1 MLIALFILGIFI
13 AAQGKWPL
21 GFGRTVI
28 GVPAY
33 VIGAI
38 LMIAFPLDFILTLLL
53 HLPFDLQFVT
63 GATLLAAALAVAS
76 VAPAIII
83 ALASSRRNADIKEQ
97 LELLRKRYEAE
108 AVSTGKFPGLLGP
121 VFHLEMLLGGRRR
134 RNYFL
139 RWFVGGL
146 LILQLLIAY
155 IVYDSDLD
163 KVQAETGFF
172 PANATSVFA
181 AEFVS
186 WVIRQQFLIILLATP
201 VFTAGAI
208 TDEKTRGTLLY
219 LFSADLTSWEI
230 LIGKLLGRTYEI
242 LLLLLATLP
251 FICFIGVWGG
261 VTPGALL
268 AMMLSLVGPLLA
280 LAAAS
285 LLMSVWCRRTAD
297 AVVGLYA
304 IGGLMY
310 LAWLGLQTLG
320 RLGGPGTWFAS
331 VKRLTEYFDPF
342 YVAAPA
348 LSNADSKVL
357 IGHLVGCWVAWG
369 ILAAICFT
377 VAVARLRPAYLRQL
391 ERSGREP
398 LVTRLIEKRAEV
410 SDEPIRWKER
420 NVDGIAPLSAFRLV
434 PRWFALPG
442 IVMATVLLVAAF
454 LALSSGQAF
463 TDVLKWFL
471 TFDQAA
477 LNDDR
482 NVKGVEEA
490 FFLLGVVVLVL
501 GSLVVGIRCSAAVTA
516 EREKQTWE
524 ALLLTPLPTPSLIRN
539 KLWGILG
546 AAVPYV
552 LAYTIPALVLA
563 TLAGPPAGWFVTGGL
578 ALIVTVLVIVFRR
591 KADSLTGM
599 WVAFGLSLVS
609 LAAAMMIGGATLFL
623 TLLCLIVTTMAMFYM
638 GGAGIWCSVRC
649 SSSWRALLATL
660 ALGYLGGL
668 LLWVLTLPVTAIVG
682 LLIYALMYALSQA
695 DNFLGTTV
703 AKSIGNA
710 ANFNII
716 AFIASCLVLA
726 GVFLGVPWWFLKNA
740 EYRVGFLERV
750 RIWRDE
756 FWRDRPR
763 RQRRVRKLKGE
774 KKPAEAE

>member
-1 MLIALFILGIFI
+1 M
-13 AAQGKWPL
+13 
-21 GFGRTVI
+21 
-28 GVPAY
+28 
-33 VIGAI
+33 
-38 LMIAFPLDFILTLLL
+38 
-53 HLPFDLQFVT
+53 
-63 GATLLAAALAVAS
+63 
-76 VAPAIII
+76 
-83 ALASSRRNADIKEQ
+83 
-97 LELLRKRYEAE
+97 
-108 AVSTGKFPGLLGP
+108 LGP

-146 LILQLLIAY
+146 LILQLLFAY
-155 IVYDSDLD
+155 IVYDSDIE
-163 KVQAETGFF
+163 KVKNETGFF

-181 AEFVS
+181 AGFVA

-201 VFTAGAI
+201 VFTAGAV

-219 LFSADLTSWEI
+219 LFSADLNSWEI

-242 LLLLLATLP
+242 LLLLLVTLP
-251 FICFIGVWGG
+251 FLCFIGVWAGL
-261 VTPGALL
+261 TPGALL
-268 AMMLSLVGPLLA
+268 AVTLSLLGPLLA

-285 LLMSVWCRRTAD
+285 LLSSVWCRRTAD
-297 AVVGLYA
+297 AVVSLYA

-310 LAWLGLQTLG
+310 LAWLGLQALG

-331 VKRLTEYFDPF
+331 IRRLTEYFDPF

-357 IGHLVGCWVAWG
+357 IGHLIGCWLAWG

-398 LVTRLIEKRAEV
+398 LVTRLIEKRADV

-420 NVDGIAPLSAFRLV
+420 NIDGIAPLAVFKLV
-434 PRWFALPG
+434 PRWFTLPG
-442 IVMATVLLVAAF
+442 IVIGTVLMVAAF
-454 LALSSGQAF
+454 LALNSGQAF
-463 TDVLKWFL
+463 TDVLKWIITL
-471 TFDQAA
+471 DQTA
-477 LNDDR
+477 LNDDA
-482 NVKGVEEA
+482 NIKEAYAA

-552 LAYTIPALVLA
+552 LAYTMPALFLA
-563 TLAGPPAGWFVTGGL
+563 TLAGPRAGWFVTGGL
-578 ALIVTVLVIVFRR
+578 VLTVSALVVVFRR
-591 KADSLTGM
+591 RADSLLGF
-599 WVAFGLSLVS
+599 WVAFGLALVS
-609 LAAAMMIGGATLFL
+609 LVASTMVGGATLLL

-649 SSSWRALLATL
+649 TTSWRALLATL

-668 LLWVLTLPVTAIVG
+668 LLWVLTLPITAIVG
-682 LLIYALMYALSQA
+682 LIVYLLMTALSQA
-695 DNFLGTTV
+695 DSLLGTGV

-710 ANFNII
+710 ATFKVIT
-716 AFIASCLVLA
+716 FIASCLVLA

-756 FWRDRPR
+756 FWRDQPR

-774 KKPAEAE
+774 KKPAETGET

>member
-1 MLIALFILGIFI
+1 M
-13 AAQGKWPL
+13 
-21 GFGRTVI
+21 
-28 GVPAY
+28 
-33 VIGAI
+33 
-38 LMIAFPLDFILTLLL
+38 
-53 HLPFDLQFVT
+53 
-63 GATLLAAALAVAS
+63 
-76 VAPAIII
+76 
-83 ALASSRRNADIKEQ
+83 
-97 LELLRKRYEAE
+97 
-108 AVSTGKFPGLLGP
+108 LGP

-146 LILQLLIAY
+146 LILQLLFAY
-155 IVYDSDLD
+155 IVYRKDLSDGYE
-163 KVQAETGFF
+163 ETGVY
-172 PANATSVFA
+172 PANAASLFA
-181 AEFVS
+181 AGFIA

-219 LFSADLTSWEI
+219 LFSADLTAWEI

-251 FICFIGVWGG
+251 FVCFIGLWGG
-261 VTPGALL
+261 LTPGALL
-268 AMMLSLVGPLLA
+268 AIMLSLLGPLLA

-304 IGGLMY
+304 IGGLVY
-310 LAWLGLQTLG
+310 LAWLGLQALG
-320 RLGGPGTWFAS
+320 RLGGPGTWFAA
-331 VKRLTEYFDPF
+331 VKRLAEYFDPF

-348 LSNADSKVL
+348 LSAADAKVVF
-357 IGHLVGCWVAWG
+357 GHLIGCWVAWG
-369 ILAAICFT
+369 ILAGICFT
-377 VAVARLRPAYLRQL
+377 VAVWRLRPAYLRQL

-420 NVDGIAPLSAFRLV
+420 NVDGIAPLGVFKLI

-463 TDVLKWFL
+463 TDILKWIVTL
-471 TFDQAA
+471 DQTA
-477 LNDDR
+477 LNDDA
-482 NVKGVEEA
+482 NVKEAYAA
-490 FFLLGVVVLVL
+490 FFLLGVVVLIL

-552 LAYTIPALVLA
+552 LAYTVPALFLA
-563 TLAGPPAGWFVTGGL
+563 TLAGPRAGWFVTGGL
-578 ALIVTVLVIVFRR
+578 ALAVVVLVVVFRR
-591 KADSLTGM
+591 RADSLMGF
-599 WVAFGLSLVS
+599 WVAFGLALLSLV
-609 LAAAMMIGGATLFL
+609 AAMMIGGATLLL

-649 SSSWRALLATL
+649 STSWRALLATL
-660 ALGYLGGL
+660 ALGYLGGM
-668 LLWVLTLPVTAIVG
+668 LLWVLTLPITAIIA
-682 LLIYALMYALSQA
+682 LLVYALMYGLSQA
-695 DNFLGTTV
+695 DRLLGTAV
-703 AKSIGNA
+703 AKSICGA
-710 ANFNII
+710 ATFNVVT
-716 AFIASCLVLA
+716 FIASCLVLA
-726 GVFLGVPWWFLKNA
+726 GVFLGVPWWFLRNA

-763 RQRRVRKLKGE
+763 RQWRVRKLKGE
-774 KKPAEAE
+774 KKPAEAGET